1 MMDTETTDTQSA
13 QQLDKIIR
21 QHTLSS
27 VGVGLLPVPGVDVA
41 GLLVIQSNMIRE
53 IAMIYKVPFLKEAAR
68 NALTSLIGGALLAN
82 AMPILS
88 SMVKAVPII
97 GQAVGMVTMP
107 VSCGASTYATG
118 KVFIRHFESGGDL
131 FTFDPDK
138 MKAYYR
144 EMLKEGR
151 KVAQKTADTDH
162 SEKRK
167 K

>member
-1 MMDTETTDTQSA
+1 MEKTTQFD

-27 VGVGLLPVPGVDVA
+27 IGVGLLPVPALDFA
-41 GLLVIQSNMIRE
+41 GLMVIQSNMIKE
-53 IAMIYKVPFLKEAAR
+53 IATMYNVPFLMDAAK
-68 NALTSLIGGALLAN
+68 NALSSLIGGAFLAN

-88 SMVKAVPII
+88 SMVKIIPVI
-97 GQAVGMVTMP
+97 GQTIGMVTMP

-131 FTFDPDK
+131 FTFDSEK
-138 MKAYYR
+138 MKAYYK

-151 KVAQKTADTDH
+151 KIAQKILDTDY
-162 SEKRK
+162 SENRRK
-167 K
+167 

>member
-1 MMDTETTDTQSA
+1 MENTA
-13 QQLDKIIR
+13 QLDRQLDKIIR

-27 VGVGLLPVPGVDVA
+27 IGVGLLPAPALDFA
-41 GLLVIQSNMIRE
+41 GLLVIQANMIKE
-53 IAMIYKVPFLKEAAR
+53 IAILYDVPFLKNAAK
-68 NALTSLIGGALLAN
+68 NALTSLIGRAFLAN

-88 SMVKAVPII
+88 SMVKIIPII
-97 GQAVGMVTMP
+97 GQTIGMVTMP

-138 MKAYYR
+138 MKAYYK

-151 KVAQKTADTDH
+151 KITQKILDTDY
-162 SEKRK
+162 SENRRK
-167 K
+167 

>member
-1 MMDTETTDTQSA
+1 MMDTEPVDTRSA

-27 VGVGLLPVPGVDVA
+27 VGVGLLPAPGVDLA
-41 GLLVIQSNMIRE
+41 GLLVIQSNMIKE
-53 IAMIYKVPFLKEAAR
+53 IAAVYKVPFLKEAAK
-68 NALTSLIGGALLAN
+68 NALHSLVRGAFLAN
-82 AMPILS
+82 AMPLLS
-88 SMVKAVPII
+88 GIIKAVPVV
-97 GQAVGMVTMP
+97 GQTVGMVTMP

-138 MKAYYR
+138 MRAYYK

-151 KVAQKTADTDH
+151 KIAQKTAGKNTT
-162 SEKRK
+162 EKR
-167 K
+167 